1 MLSDVKIDVRID
13 VNIDVRI
20 DVRIPQNKKS
30 TSPNCVKCEIFLD
43 DPIQDQVS
51 QVKDY
56 PWTRTKMGLK
66 ILIFNKQ

>member
-1 MLSDVKIDVRID
+1 MLSDVKIDVKID

-56 PWTRTKMGLK
+56 P
-66 ILIFNKQ
+66 

>member
-1 MLSDVKIDVRID
+1 MLSDVKIEVRID

-20 DVRIPQNKKS
+20 DVRIPQNKK
-30 TSPNCVKCEIFLD
+30 NCVKCEIFLD

-56 PWTRTKMGLK
+56 PWTR
-66 ILIFNKQ
+66 QRWV